1 MFIAMTRGESGKIL
15 GLYGTLEEAQERC
28 YAIAQKHL
36 SDTFVET
43 DIPPTPFE
51 IEAYVEYGFS
61 IFEPTMGEDVEF
73 RPFKFRDE
81 PNGVWKQH
89 SPIKTKKG
97 NMERQ

>member
-1 MFIAMTRGESGKIL
+1 MTRGESGKIL

-28 YAIAQKHL
+28 YTLAQKHL
-36 SDTFVET
+36 SDTFIG
-43 DIPPTPFE
+43 DIGPTTLE

-81 PNGVWKQH
+81 PNGAWKQH
-89 SPIKTKKG
+89 SPIKTK
-97 NMERQ
+97 